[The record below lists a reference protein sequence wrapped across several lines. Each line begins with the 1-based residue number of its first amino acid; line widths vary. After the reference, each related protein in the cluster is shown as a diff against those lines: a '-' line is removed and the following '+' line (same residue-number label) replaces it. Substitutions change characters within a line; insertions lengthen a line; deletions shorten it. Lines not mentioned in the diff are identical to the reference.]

1 MSNIVSKV
9 KTGVKKSFEWTVNHL
24 PEICAVTIGTITV
37 AAPFIAAY
45 QYMKQPIN
53 PGDIVR
59 YSPSSGW
66 LLIDSD
72 NPQIYWPIDH
82 GLTDEEVK
90 SLSELIN
97 DGLSTGQALIK
108 LGLLRA
114 NC

>member
-1 MSNIVSKV
+1 MSNIVVSKV
-9 KTGVKKSFEWTVNHL
+9 KKGFNWTVNHL
-24 PEICAVTIGTITV
+24 PEICAVTIGTLTV

-66 LLIDSD
+66 LVMDAE
-72 NPQIYWPIDH
+72 NPQVYWPIDH
-82 GLTDEEVK
+82 GLTDEETK
-90 SLSELIN
+90 SLFDLVNNE
-97 DGLSTGQALIK
+97 GLSTGQALIK